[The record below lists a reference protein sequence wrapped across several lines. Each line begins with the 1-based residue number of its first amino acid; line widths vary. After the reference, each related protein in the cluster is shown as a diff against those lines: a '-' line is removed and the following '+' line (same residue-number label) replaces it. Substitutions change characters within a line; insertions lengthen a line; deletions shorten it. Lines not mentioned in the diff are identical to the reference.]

1 MQPELPLKRFTKKQ
15 IALILT
21 TASMLGLI
29 SAFVL
34 TLIPTPL
41 EAKAIEIL
49 ENQTMW
55 HEYQSEIEA
64 RELEIL
70 KFKMLQED
78 LENRTDELRNQIELT
93 FQ

>member
-1 MQPELPLKRFTKKQ
+1 MQELPLKRFTKKQ

-29 SAFVL
+29 SAFVIS
-34 TLIPTPL
+34 LIPTAL
-41 EAKAIEIL
+41 EVKAIQIL

-55 HEYQSEIEA
+55 HEYQVQIEGK
-64 RELEIL
+64 ELEIMAL
-70 KFKMLQED
+70 KAIQED
-78 LENRTDELRNQIELT
+78 LENKTDELRGQIELS